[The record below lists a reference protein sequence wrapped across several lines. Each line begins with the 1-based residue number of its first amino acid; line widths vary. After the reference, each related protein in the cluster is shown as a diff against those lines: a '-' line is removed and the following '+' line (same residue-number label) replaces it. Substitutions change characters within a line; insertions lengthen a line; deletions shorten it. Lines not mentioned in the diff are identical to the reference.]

1 MKRKRA
7 CSVAISYAT
16 GDKAPIIVASGT
28 GAIAEK
34 IVEIAK
40 KFDIALVQDELLARV
55 LSEHRIGACIPPE
68 TYQVVSAIFAF
79 LYTQQ

>member
-7 CSVAISYAT
+7 CSVALSYAT

-55 LSEHRIGACIPPE
+55 L
-68 TYQVVSAIFAF
+68 
-79 LYTQQ
+79 